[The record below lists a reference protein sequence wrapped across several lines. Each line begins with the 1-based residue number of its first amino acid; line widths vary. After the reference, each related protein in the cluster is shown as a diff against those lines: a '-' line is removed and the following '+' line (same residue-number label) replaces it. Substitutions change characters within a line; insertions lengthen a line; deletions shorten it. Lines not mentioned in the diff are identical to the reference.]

1 MAFKV
6 WNDFLNIA
14 LPKIFLITN
23 SSTFSQTPSSTMT
36 AGAFE
41 IVFAVPM
48 ECNACVESITNVL
61 KPLQGIDKFDI
72 NLKSNLVTTEGS
84 LPPSEIV
91 KAIQSTGRDA
101 IIRGTGKPNSA
112 AVCILESFDPKDRFK
127 PVKGLARIVQVSPQ
141 NVFVD
146 LTVNGLPKGT
156 YYPSIR
162 ATGNLSEGALS
173 TGKLFYPLDP
183 IYVNEPSNA
192 STTINSLG
200 ASTTEDSPKQLYAG
214 QSFLY
219 AKLTP
224 NEIIGRSIILSRLQD
239 EVTKD
244 SLVGVIA
251 RSAGAWENDK
261 QVCSCSGKTVWQ
273 ERTDAKAHGVAV

>member
-1 MAFKV
+1 
-6 WNDFLNIA
+6 
-14 LPKIFLITN
+14 
-23 SSTFSQTPSSTMT
+23 MT
-36 AGAFE
+36 ASAFE

-48 ECNACVESITNVL
+48 ECNACVDSIANAL

-84 LPPSEIV
+84 LPPSEIA
-91 KAIQSTGRDA
+91 KAIQATGRDA
-101 IIRGTGKPNSA
+101 IIRGTGKPDSA
-112 AVCILESFDPKDRFK
+112 AVCILESFDPKDRLK

-146 LTVNGLPKGT
+146 LTVNGLPKGV

-162 ATGNLSEGALS
+162 SSGNLSEGALS
-173 TGKLFYPLDP
+173 TGKSFYTLDP
-183 IYVNEPSNA
+183 VNVNQPSNA

-200 ASTTEDSPKQLYAG
+200 AGTSEDSSEELYAG

-219 AKLTP
+219 AKLAP
-224 NEIIGRSIILSRLQD
+224 NEIIGRSIILSKLQN

-261 QVCSCSGKTVWQ
+261 QICSCSGKTIWQ
-273 ERTDAKAHGVAV
+273 ERTDAKAQGVAV

>member
-1 MAFKV
+1 
-6 WNDFLNIA
+6 
-14 LPKIFLITN
+14 
-23 SSTFSQTPSSTMT
+23 MT
-36 AGAFE
+36 ASAFE
-41 IVFAVPM
+41 IVLAVPM
-48 ECNACVESITNVL
+48 ECGSCVESVTNAL
-61 KPLQGIDKFDI
+61 KHLKGIDKFDI
-72 NLKSNLVTTEGS
+72 NLKSNLVTTEGT

-91 KAIQSTGRDA
+91 KAIQATGRDA
-101 IIRGTGKPNSA
+101 IIRGTGKPDSA

-127 PVKGLARIVQVSPQ
+127 PVKGLARIVKVSPQ

-162 ATGNLSEGALS
+162 ASGNLSEGALS
-173 TGKLFYPLDP
+173 TGKLFYELDP
-183 IYVNEPSNA
+183 VEVTQPSTA

-200 ASTTEDSPKQLYAG
+200 ASQDSGNLFAG
-214 QSFLY
+214 QSFLF

-224 NEIIGRSIILSRLQD
+224 SEIIGRSIVLSRLQN

-261 QVCSCSGKTVWQ
+261 QVCSCSGKTIWQ